1 MNIETYKPSESF
13 PFEHYS
19 IENICFD
26 TFGLYDF
33 GDDRTQIFYGGK
45 YFIFSLDSFLYFH
58 TMHEGIGQYEL
69 LKRIVPDLKI
79 VPVAWMENFDSRKKD
94 LAVMLDM
101 LKPYG
106 ITDKDIV
113 FLSREKATFEKIFY
127 YTTRVN
133 PLLIQAKV
141 PQDGQAMLNN
151 HSLQYVPQGKEIYQP
166 DKFYMDGFNLIKEL
180 YKKYLVKNNDL
191 PKKIYFSRMKQDNRI
206 RKIYEL
212 MVNDG
217 NLNNEDLIYL
227 KQEESNMGGQ
237 RYLLQLIKERYMLL
251 EEEIRLEKYFKSKGY
266 EIIDPEN
273 LSFYEQINYYY
284 NATHIAAI
292 RGSGL
297 FNTIFC
303 QPNANIFILDTAQ
316 SYEFAY
322 LEICKLGTN
331 NVYEIPFTLR
341 FKKFMQDNLFSVDN
355 ILGILNSHYSEVV

>member
-1 MNIETYKPSESF
+1 
-13 PFEHYS
+13 
-19 IENICFD
+19 
-26 TFGLYDF
+26 
-33 GDDRTQIFYGGK
+33 
-45 YFIFSLDSFLYFH
+45 
-58 TMHEGIGQYEL
+58 
-69 LKRIVPDLKI
+69 
-79 VPVAWMENFDSRKKD
+79 MENFDNRKKN
-94 LAVMLDM
+94 LAIMLDM

-127 YTTRVN
+127 YTTRIN
-133 PLLIQAKV
+133 PLLIQAKI
-141 PQDGQAMLNN
+141 PQDSQAIINN
-151 HSLQYVPQGKEIYQP
+151 HSLQDVPQGEEIYQP
-166 DKFYMDGFNLIKEL
+166 DKFYMDGFILIKEL
-180 YKKYLVKNNDL
+180 YKKYLVKNNNL

-212 MVNDG
+212 MSNDG
-217 NLNNEDLIYL
+217 CDGKLNQDDLFYL
-227 KQEESNMGGQ
+227 KQEESNMGGG

-251 EEEIRLEKYFKSKGY
+251 EEETRLEKYFRSRGY
-266 EIIDPEN
+266 EIIDPED

-284 NATHIAAI
+284 NATHVAAI

-341 FKKFMQDNLFSVDN
+341 FKKFMQDSLFSVNN
-355 ILGILNSHYSEVV
+355 IIGILDSHYSEMV